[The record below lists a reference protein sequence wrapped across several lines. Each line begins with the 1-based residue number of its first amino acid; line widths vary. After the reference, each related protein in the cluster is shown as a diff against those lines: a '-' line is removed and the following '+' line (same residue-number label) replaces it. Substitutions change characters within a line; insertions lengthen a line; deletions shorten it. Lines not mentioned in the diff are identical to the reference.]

1 MNLDKH
7 LSGLIV
13 RVFFLDRRCSV
24 FTVSHAT
31 TLAVAWHGS
40 TAQRHPELVVTGGDR
55 RTDAPSST
63 MPKKK
68 KTAQKEKKKVTIKS
82 EEQ

>member
-13 RVFFLDRRCSV
+13 RVFFLDGRCSV

-63 MPKKK
+63 MPKKE